1 MKGQMRRVLII
12 DLSKRFGGADV
23 RVAQIA
29 SGLSAKFET
38 AVAVIEG
45 SQTHERLK
53 KGGIRVLPL
62 AGGRKDPRLAAYLYR
77 IMREWGPAVV
87 DAHNAQSMLWGLPA
101 ARACRVPI
109 RVATF
114 HSVFAESERRP
125 LGRLLYGALDFLVRQ
140 CANRAVSVS
149 ETVTAHLLRVG
160 FDPGQVFT
168 IPNGIPVSE
177 PRRLCTEPTRPLRIA
192 VVGRL
197 VPVKGHSVLLEA
209 LASLPADVGD
219 VECLIVGDGPEK
231 DRLEFEARRFG
242 VSSKTQF
249 LGYRTDAVEI
259 VANSDL
265 LCLPSLTEALP
276 FAALEAAARGVPIV
290 ASRVGGL
297 AIHFTDRKTAMLV
310 PPGDPRAL
318 AAALAACA
326 RDRRE
331 AHAMGERGRLM
342 VADRF
347 SIARTLS
354 ETALAYGSDATSDN
368 RVDNHDPS
376 RRVARCA

>member
-1 MKGQMRRVLII
+1 M
-12 DLSKRFGGADV
+12 

-29 SGLSAKFET
+29 TGLSTKFEI
-38 AVAVIEG
+38 AVAVIQG
-45 SQTHERLK
+45 SQTHDRLK
-53 KGGIRVLPL
+53 EGGIRVLPL
-62 AGGRKDPRLAAYLYR
+62 ASGRKDPRLAAHLHR
-77 IMREWGPAVV
+77 IMQEWAPTVV
-87 DAHNAQSMLWGLPA
+87 DAHNAQSMLWGLPV
-101 ARACRVPI
+101 ARVCGVPI

-114 HSVFAESERRP
+114 HSIFAESERRP
-125 LGRLLYGALDFLVRQ
+125 LGRPLYGALDFLVRR
-140 CANRAVSVS
+140 CANRFISVS
-149 ETVTAHLLRVG
+149 ETVAAQLLRAG
-160 FDPGQVFT
+160 FDPGHVFT
-168 IPNGIPVSE
+168 IPNGVPVSE
-177 PRRLCTEPTRPLRIA
+177 PRRIPAEPTRQLRIA

-197 VPVKGHSVLLEA
+197 VPVKGHAILLEA

-219 VECLIVGDGPEK
+219 VECLIVGDGPE
-231 DRLEFEARRFG
+231 REGLESEARRLG

-259 VANSDL
+259 VANCDL

-276 FAALEAAARGVPIV
+276 FAALEAAAHGVPIV

-297 AIHFTDRKTAMLV
+297 AIHFTDQETAKLV
-310 PPGDPRAL
+310 PPGDPHAL

-354 ETALAYGSDATSDN
+354 ETAFAYGSGATSDDRMEN
-368 RVDNHDPS
+368 NGPS
-376 RRVARCA
+376 QSVAWCA